1 MSEPVGDGVGAD
13 ESRPSFG
20 KSLGLFWLYTLLR
33 FGLFGALWV
42 LLWLVGV
49 GWLIA
54 AAIAVVLSIP
64 LSWVLLA
71 RPRQAFAANIEQR
84 VNARVER
91 KADLDARLEAADDD
105 DQPERPRDD
114 AGADSAP

>member
-1 MSEPVGDGVGAD
+1 VSDALEPD
-13 ESRPSFG
+13 SRPSFG
-20 KSLGLFWLYTLLR
+20 RSLGLFWLYTLLR
-33 FGLFGALWV
+33 FGLFGALW
-42 LLWLVGV
+42 LILWLVGV

-84 VNARVER
+84 VNFRV
-91 KADLDARLEAADDD
+91 ANSAAFTDRLNSDTD
-105 DQPERPRDD
+105 DQDD
-114 AGADSAP
+114 TGKDEPNAR